1 MKKLFLLINVFTFG
15 YCFGY
20 YFFKILRKTKKKKLS
35 DFLKITK
42 KNMACSN
49 QDLVKKMKDI
59 QLCEKVKL
67 EAEDFFETVE
77 KMKDIQLYKVE
88 VDLKAEKDFLELTT
102 EAVAKDLQKC
112 VISYFVNKK
121 SMAICC

>member
-1 MKKLFLLINVFTFG
+1 
-15 YCFGY
+15 
-20 YFFKILRKTKKKKLS
+20 
-35 DFLKITK
+35 
-42 KNMACSN
+42 MACSN

-88 VDLKAEKDFLELTT
+88 VNLKAEKDFLELTT
-102 EAVAKDLQKC
+102 EAVAKDLQNC